1 MSEEIIKVLDDLA
14 ERFGVAIDWTS
25 KNVKPY
31 LQELF
36 EKFISWELWT
46 SVVWGG
52 FALLL
57 IIIGV
62 VIVVK
67 SIKYLNKENC
77 DDDLVVPGF
86 FLTAGLWILGI
97 IILMYQIFDIVTCV
111 TFPEKALFDYVNHY
125 LEWNS

>member
-25 KNVKPY
+25 KNVTPY

-36 EKFISWELWT
+36 DKFIAWELWT

-52 FALLL
+52 FALLF
-57 IIIGV
+57 IIPGI
-62 VIVVK
+62 VIITK
-67 SIKYLNKENC
+67 SIKELKKENC
-77 DDDLVVPGF
+77 DVDIAVPGF
-86 FLTAGLWILGI
+86 IVAMGLLILGM
-97 IILMYQIFDIVTCV
+97 IILMCQIFDIVTCV

-125 LEWNS
+125 LEWHS